1 MSSVNL
7 VVMVVGLLVLAQQ
20 SFQMSLRNP
29 VAETSNCKIDFTRLG
44 LVLTSDTNEKA
55 LQDSGLFTPDAET
68 PYVDIAGRRFH
79 IGTLNARYIVYVKI
93 GGNSVRFLV
102 SL

>member
-1 MSSVNL
+1 
-7 VVMVVGLLVLAQQ
+7 
-20 SFQMSLRNP
+20 
-29 VAETSNCKIDFTRLG
+29 LG
-44 LVLTSDTNEKA
+44 LVLTSGNNEKA